1 MPRSLPAEATIAHAS
16 AAASTS
22 AYETSA
28 YASGSESS
36 DALLFR
42 KIAWR
47 IVPFLFLCYVV
58 SFLDRINIG
67 FAQLQMKHDLG
78 FSDAMY
84 GLGAAVFYVG
94 YSLWMDHRGGDRI
107 NHSAHLAGAA
117 FGVLFMV
124 AMAPGV
130 LPLFLQQLGSIGG

>member
-1 MPRSLPAEATIAHAS
+1 MPQSLPAEATIAHAS
-16 AAASTS
+16 VAASAS
-22 AYETSA
+22 AYESTP
-28 YASGSESS
+28 ASDAG

-94 YSLWMDHRGGDRI
+94 YVFCEVTKNIPNIPTNVPIHHAPPRARSSL
-107 NHSAHLAGAA
+107 
-117 FGVLFMV
+117 
-124 AMAPGV
+124 
-130 LPLFLQQLGSIGG
+130 LPLAARSEGLAVCV